1 MSFLEIGALE
11 WRSTKGALGQRCA
24 SCCPDLRIT
33 QLIHLTHLDKNIP
46 GYIAR
51 RLTVT
56 GSIESFPGMRGN
68 RSRDTQCSKPCL
80 LEEAVEVYRT
90 SRRLIKSQPHFL

>member
-80 LEEAVEVYRT
+80 LGG
-90 SRRLIKSQPHFL
+90 SS